1 MSPVL
6 SEIFSIG
13 ASLDGRNGLGA
24 SLLGDIP
31 VYTRQ
36 TEDQLKEFNY
46 LEITGE

>member
-6 SEIFSIG
+6 SEMFSIG
-13 ASLDGRNGLGA
+13 VSLDGRNGLRA

-31 VYTRQ
+31 VYIRQ

-46 LEITGE
+46 LDSK